1 MDREKLRQIK
11 RPNQVK
17 VIFMN
22 SCPLL
27 SDLPMIIPTSQ
38 KGKKTNKKTKTKDP
52 LKYFSCLQRKQNLF
66 STLQSGCFEM
76 ARTAIKFD

>member
-38 KGKKTNKKTKTKDP
+38 KGKKNHKNKNKRSSEILQLSSEKTESIQHLAKW
-52 LKYFSCLQRKQNLF
+52 LL
-66 STLQSGCFEM
+66 
-76 ARTAIKFD
+76 